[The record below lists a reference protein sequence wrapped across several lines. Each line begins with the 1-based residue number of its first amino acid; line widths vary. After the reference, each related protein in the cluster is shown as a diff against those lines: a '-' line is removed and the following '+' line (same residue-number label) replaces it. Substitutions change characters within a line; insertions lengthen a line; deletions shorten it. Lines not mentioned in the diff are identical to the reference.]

1 MQSVPTMK
9 HFLIWDILRTW
20 WSKYLSASHPWR
32 ILTQPILNIPHVIY
46 SFIPSRQNV
55 VLNKVKQVRKTLL
68 KAIGIE
74 VRDQKMLSEL
84 NPTETKGWTI
94 FKRLIGWILGHLFF
108 FFFFTFYFIL
118 EYKQCISFRCTTKWF
133 NYTYTYVYIFFKF
146 FSQLDFYR
154 IWSNFPVLW
163 FLHLHDSR

>member
-94 FKRLIGWILGHLFF
+94 FKRLIGWILGHLCFF
-108 FFFFTFYFIL
+108 FFSLFTLYWSINNVL
-118 EYKQCISFRCTTKWF
+118 VLGVQQSDSITHIHM
-133 NYTYTYVYIFFKF
+133 YIFF
-146 FSQLDFYR
+146 
-154 IWSNFPVLW
+154 SNSFPN
-163 FLHLHDSR
+163 

>member
-94 FKRLIGWILGHLFF
+94 FKRLIGWILGHLWFF
-108 FFFFTFYFIL
+108 FFSLFTLYWSINNVL
-118 EYKQCISFRCTTKWF
+118 VLGVQQSDSITHIHM
-133 NYTYTYVYIFFKF
+133 YIFF
-146 FSQLDFYR
+146 
-154 IWSNFPVLW
+154 SNSFPN
-163 FLHLHDSR
+163 